1 MAKADKKDDL
11 DLGEEK
17 KGSKLKLILIIVGA
31 LVLFAAG
38 GGAAYFMF
46 APSGDEQ
53 GQAAQEEKV
62 EEKTKA
68 PAIYHAFD
76 PAFVANLTG
85 RPRLLQVGIQ
95 VRVRDPALDEFL
107 THNDPMI
114 RHYIL
119 TLLSAQDG
127 KKLKQREAK
136 EQLQAELLKTVQ
148 KIVSDNGGPGEVE
161 ALFFTSFVLQ

>member
-1 MAKADKKDDL
+1 MAKKDKKDDL

-17 KGSKLKLILIIVGA
+17 KGSKLKLILIVVGA
-31 LVLFAAG
+31 LVLFGAG
-38 GGAAYFMF
+38 GGVAYFMF
-46 APSGDEQ
+46 ASGEDQAEGEQ
-53 GQAAQEEKV
+53 AQEEKV
-62 EEKTKA
+62 EEPKA

-76 PAFVANLTG
+76 PVFVANLEG

-114 RHYIL
+114 RHHIL
-119 TLLSAQDG
+119 SLLSAQDG
-127 KKLKQREAK
+127 KQLKQRDAK
-136 EQLQAELLKTVQ
+136 EKLQAELLNVLQ
-148 KIVSDNGGPGEVE
+148 KIVEDHEGPGEVE